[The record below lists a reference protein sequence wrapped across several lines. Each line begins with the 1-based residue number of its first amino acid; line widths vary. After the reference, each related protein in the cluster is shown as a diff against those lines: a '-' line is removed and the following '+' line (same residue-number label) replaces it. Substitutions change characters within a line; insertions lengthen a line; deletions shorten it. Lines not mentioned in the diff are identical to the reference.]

1 MPPSPPCAARTRP
14 GPGLRTLG
22 TCKAR
27 TGDSERFGGGGGIP
41 GPDAAESAREDGL
54 YGDFSGSV
62 DPWHPRKPGPK
73 RLTAHKAAV
82 KLRQE
87 KTDRLVLACAS
98 CPTTKPS
105 KRRPLRWA
113 TIARALAAR
122 FDLQAGEV
130 REALTAEIAAER
142 GRMGTP

>member
-1 MPPSPPCAARTRP
+1 MFP
-14 GPGLRTLG
+14 LG
-22 TCKAR
+22 A
-27 TGDSERFGGGGGIP
+27 
-41 GPDAAESAREDGL
+41 
-54 YGDFSGSV
+54 SV
-62 DPWHPRKPGPK
+62 DTSRMEHFHVWVRSGKIYSMQE
-73 RLTAHKAAV
+73 RRFDSRTTAHKAAV